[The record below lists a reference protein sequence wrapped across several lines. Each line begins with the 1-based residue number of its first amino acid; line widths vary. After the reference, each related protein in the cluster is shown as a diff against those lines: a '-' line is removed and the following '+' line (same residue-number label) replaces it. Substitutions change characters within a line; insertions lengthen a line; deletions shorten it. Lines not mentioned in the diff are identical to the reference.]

1 MQAGRAPTG
10 TPIRNKPR
18 QPRGAGPRPAV
29 FRAAALLRN
38 VGTAADTDPEEWGGG
53 GEAERTVP
61 SRPPMQGV
69 LQGSSESDCSRVQM
83 LSKEMRTEVAVV
95 VVVIMVVVALVATPK
110 F

>member
-1 MQAGRAPTG
+1 
-10 TPIRNKPR
+10 
-18 QPRGAGPRPAV
+18 
-29 FRAAALLRN
+29 
-38 VGTAADTDPEEWGGG
+38 
-53 GEAERTVP
+53 
-61 SRPPMQGV
+61 MQGV